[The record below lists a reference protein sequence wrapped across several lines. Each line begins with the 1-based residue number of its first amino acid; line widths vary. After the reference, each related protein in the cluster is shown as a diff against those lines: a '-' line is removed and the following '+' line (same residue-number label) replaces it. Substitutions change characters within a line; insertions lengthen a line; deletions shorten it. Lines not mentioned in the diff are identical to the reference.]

1 MAYFQITEKK
11 NTEVNVRKGQSRIP
25 IDAEN
30 KINNKYV
37 IYERDRAEVQSSE
50 MPLFQSQ
57 EGLMLKY

>member
-37 IYERDRAEVQSSE
+37 IYERDRAEVNQVKCHYFN
-50 MPLFQSQ
+50 P
-57 EGLMLKY
+57 KKA